1 MIAFLRNIVGFSIGV
16 LIGRGFSNKD
26 PIGIAVSIMAGIAF
40 IVMLIDELRT
50 NYELRKK
57 FRTRKW

>member
-40 IVMLIDELRT
+40 IAFIVMCE
-50 NYELRKK
+50 
-57 FRTRKW
+57 

>member
-1 MIAFLRNIVGFSIGV
+1 MIIAFLRIAGFSIGV

-40 IVMLIDELRT
+40 IAFIVM
-50 NYELRKK
+50 YE
-57 FRTRKW
+57 

>member
-1 MIAFLRNIVGFSIGV
+1 MAIAFLRNVVGFSIGV

-40 IVMLIDELRT
+40 IAFIVMCE
-50 NYELRKK
+50 
-57 FRTRKW
+57 

>member
-1 MIAFLRNIVGFSIGV
+1 MIAFLRNVIGFSIRV

-40 IVMLIDELRT
+40 IAFIVMCE
-50 NYELRKK
+50 
-57 FRTRKW
+57 

>member
-1 MIAFLRNIVGFSIGV
+1 MIVFLRNVVGFSIEV

-40 IVMLIDELRT
+40 IAFIVMCE
-50 NYELRKK
+50 
-57 FRTRKW
+57 

>member
-1 MIAFLRNIVGFSIGV
+1 MIDFLRNVIGFRIGV

-40 IVMLIDELRT
+40 TAFIVMCE
-50 NYELRKK
+50 
-57 FRTRKW
+57 